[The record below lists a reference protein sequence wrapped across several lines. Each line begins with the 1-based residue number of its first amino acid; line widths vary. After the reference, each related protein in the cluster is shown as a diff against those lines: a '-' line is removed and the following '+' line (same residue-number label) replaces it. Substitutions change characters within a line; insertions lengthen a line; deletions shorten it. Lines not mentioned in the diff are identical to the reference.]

1 MTESEAIKVLNMIE
15 THGPLPTMAKE
26 MSIKALEKQMKLN
39 EMGDCYIIPKNG
51 VFEVNGV
58 DVNLAIQKQIPKKL
72 INTCQYVSGCC
83 PNCKKYISDW
93 LEYNK
98 FMCCP
103 YCVQRIDWSDE
114 E

>member
-1 MTESEAIKVLNMIE
+1 MLSSIVYFKECIKQINKSSSSILNFYISKGVCESAL
-15 THGPLPTMAKE
+15 
-26 MSIKALEKQMKLN
+26 KALE
-39 EMGDCYIIPKNG
+39 
-51 VFEVNGV
+51 
-58 DVNLAIQKQIPKKL
+58 KQIPKKL

-103 YCVQRIDWSDE
+103 NCGQNWIGGMKIKWVVI
-114 E
+114 

>member
-15 THGPLPTMAKE
+15 THGHLPTMAKE
-26 MSIKALEKQMKLN
+26 MSIKALE
-39 EMGDCYIIPKNG
+39 
-51 VFEVNGV
+51 
-58 DVNLAIQKQIPKKL
+58 KQIPKKL

-103 YCVQRIDWSDE
+103 YCGQKLDWSDE

>member
-1 MTESEAIKVLNMIE
+1 MKESEAIKELHEIRPRGSIIQQKRAEALDV
-15 THGPLPTMAKE
+15 A
-26 MSIKALEKQMKLN
+26 IKALEKQ
-39 EMGDCYIIPKNG
+39 IPN
-51 VFEVNGV
+51 
-58 DVNLAIQKQIPKKL
+58 KL
-72 INTCQYVSGCC
+72 INTRQYVSGCC

-103 YCVQRIDWSDE
+103 YCGQRIDWSDE